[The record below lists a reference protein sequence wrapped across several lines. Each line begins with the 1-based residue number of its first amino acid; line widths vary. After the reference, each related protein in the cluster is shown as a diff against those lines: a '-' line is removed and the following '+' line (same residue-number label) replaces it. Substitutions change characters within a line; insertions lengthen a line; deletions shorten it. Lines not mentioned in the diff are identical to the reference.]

1 MSKNT
6 ALGLALVVGL
16 LLIAGLTGWAVV
28 NTVRGIAA
36 GPATVTGGLATQ
48 VQQLMHPTPTVYAD
62 PVTVIREVRTL
73 SRLETA
79 QYTVEKV
86 ITAETGQ
93 GALAALFGDRLIF
106 VAHGQVIA
114 GVDLSKLRG
123 TDVVVSPAGQVTLIM
138 PAAEIFVTSLDNS
151 KSYVYDR
158 QTGLLTKGDQNLE
171 TQARQVAQQQ
181 IELGALEDGILKLA
195 QDNAASYLERL
206 LRSLGFTD
214 VVFVIATPEPGP
226 TPSLALTPAP

>member
-1 MSKNT
+1 M
-6 ALGLALVVGL
+6 ALALVVGL
-16 LLIAGLTGWAVV
+16 LLIAGLSGWALV

-36 GPATVTGGLATQ
+36 GPATLTGGLSTQ
-48 VQQLMHPTPTVYAD
+48 VQAFMHPTPTVYPD
-62 PVTVIREVRTL
+62 PVTVIKEVRSL

-79 QYTVEKV
+79 QYTIEKV

-93 GALAALFGDRLIF
+93 GALGALFGDRLIF

-123 TDVVVSPAGQVTLIM
+123 SDITVSPSGEVTIIV
-138 PAAEIFVTSLDNS
+138 PAAEIFVTSLDND

-158 QTGLLTKGDQNLE
+158 QTGLLTKGDKNLE
-171 TQARQVAQQQ
+171 TQARQVAQH
-181 IELGALEDGILKLA
+181 EVEKAALEDGILKLA
-195 QDNAASYLERL
+195 QDNAASYLDRL

-214 VVFVIATPEPGP
+214 VVFVQGTPAPAS
-226 TPSLALTPAP
+226 TPQLQLTPAGQ

>member
-1 MSKNT
+1 MSRNM
-6 ALGLALVVGL
+6 ALALVVGL
-16 LLIAGLTGWAVV
+16 LVIAGLVGWAIV
-28 NTVRGIAA
+28 NTMQGIAA
-36 GPATVTGGLATQ
+36 GPATAAGSLATQ
-48 VQQLMHPTPTVYAD
+48 VQQFMHPTPTIYPD
-62 PVTVIREVRTL
+62 PVTVVKEVRSL

-79 QYTVEKV
+79 QYTIERV

-106 VAHGQVIA
+106 VAHGRVIA

-123 TDVVVSPAGQVTLIM
+123 SDLVVSPTGQVTIIV
-138 PAAEIFVTSLDNS
+138 PAAEIFITSVDND

-158 QTGLLTKGDQNLE
+158 QTGLFTKGDQNLE

-181 IELGALEDGILKLA
+181 IEQGALEDGILKLA

-214 VVFVIATPEPGP
+214 VVFVQATPEPATIP
-226 TPSLALTPAP
+226 TLEVTPAGQ

>member
-1 MSKNT
+1 MTRNI
-6 ALGLALVVGL
+6 ALGLVVGI
-16 LLIAGLTGWAVV
+16 LLIAGLTGWALV

-36 GPATVTGGLATQ
+36 GPATMTGGLATQ
-48 VQQLMHPTPTVYAD
+48 VQQFMHPTPTVYAD
-62 PVTVIREVRTL
+62 PVTVIREVRSL

-123 TDVVVSPAGQVTLIM
+123 NDVVVSPGGQVTMIV
-138 PAAEIFVTSLDNS
+138 PAAEIFVTSLDNN

-181 IELGALEDGILKLA
+181 IEQGALEDGILKMA
-195 QDNAASYLERL
+195 QDNASSYLERL

-214 VVFVIATPEPGP
+214 VVFVQATPEPTSMP
-226 TPSLALTPAP
+226 TLALTPAAP